1 VHRNFDS
8 ISEFSNHALLIQR
21 DDFRAGAR
29 NVPMELIASSMTGGV
44 SGLNR
49 PVLDRTGLTG
59 KFDFAI
65 EFSPQPDVPSAP
77 GANFRPD
84 PTGPTFMEALKEQLG
99 LKLEPLTGPFDA
111 LVIDNVEEPSAN

>member
-1 VHRNFDS
+1 MD
-8 ISEFSNHALLIQR
+8 
-21 DDFRAGAR
+21 
-29 NVPMELIASSMTGGV
+29 
-44 SGLNR
+44 R

-77 GANFRPD
+77 DANFRPD

-99 LKLEPLTGPFDA
+99 LKLEPLTGPFDV